1 MWNKM
6 TIRAKTTLLTAL
18 VLILVTVCITG
29 LSILNAKQNF
39 VVPFGY
45 IRIPTD
51 STMKFEIDE
60 KSFENKAPDELSSD
74 ADIMNIG
81 HIIQQSQSAF
91 KIQSFVIAVI
101 FICIGTVGAY
111 FISGRALK
119 PIVALTARIKDI
131 DENNLKTQIEPPSG
145 ADEVAQLTHSFNHML
160 DELNHSFENQRLFAQ
175 NAAHEL
181 KTPLSSIM
189 ANIDVLQ
196 MDEQPTNEDYR
207 EIIKI
212 VRISTKR
219 LIDLVGGLL
228 SLNSLIDESNCE
240 SIDCRKIF
248 ENIAAD
254 MSEMIDEKRLR
265 FDIFG
270 DCRINGDKNLLERA
284 FANLVQNAVRYNTEE
299 GTVQITLG
307 VNDIVIEDSGI
318 GIPEESLDLI
328 FEPFYCVDKSRSKK
342 SGGNGLGMAIAKNI
356 FDKHNIKIKIT
367 SNAGQGTK
375 ITLEH

>member
-6 TIRAKTTLLTAL
+6 TIRAKITLLTAL
-18 VLILVTVCITG
+18 VLILVTVCMTG
-29 LSILNAKQNF
+29 LSILNARQSF

-51 STMKFEIDE
+51 DAMELEIDE
-60 KSFENKAPDELSSD
+60 KLFENKSPNELPND

-91 KIQSFVIAVI
+91 KIQSFIIAAI
-101 FICIGTVGAY
+101 FICIGTIGVY
-111 FISGRALK
+111 FISGRVLN
-119 PIVALTARIKDI
+119 PIAVLAARIKDI
-131 DENNLKTQIEPPSG
+131 DENNLKTQIEPCIG
-145 ADEVAQLTHSFNHML
+145 EDEVAQLTQSFNHML
-160 DELNHSFENQRLFAQ
+160 GKLNRSFENQRLFAQ

-189 ANIDVLQ
+189 ANIDVLE
-196 MDEQPTNEDYR
+196 MDERPTNEDYK

-219 LIDLVGGLL
+219 LTNLVSGLL
-228 SLNSLIDESNCE
+228 SLNSLIDESICE
-240 SIDCRKIF
+240 SIDCRKMF

-254 MSEMIDEKRLR
+254 MREMIDEKRLH

-270 DCRINGDKNLLERA
+270 DCQIFGDKNLLERA
-284 FANLVQNAVRYNTEE
+284 FTNLVQNAIRYNIEE
-299 GTVQITLG
+299 GKVQITLG
-307 VNDIVIEDSGI
+307 VNNIVVEDSGI
-318 GIPEESLDLI
+318 GIAEENLGLI

-342 SGGNGLGMAIAKNI
+342 YGGNGLGMAIAKNI
-356 FDKHNIKIKIT
+356 FDKHNIKVKIK
-367 SNAGQGTK
+367 SNAGEGTK
-375 ITLEH
+375 IILEL

>member
-6 TIRAKTTLLTAL
+6 TIRAKITLLTAI

-29 LSILNAKQNF
+29 LSILNARQSF
-39 VVPFGY
+39 VAPFGY

-51 STMKFEIDE
+51 SAMEFELDE
-60 KSFENKAPDELSSD
+60 KSFENKSPDALSND

-91 KIQSFVIAVI
+91 KIQSFIIAAI
-101 FICIGTVGAY
+101 FICIGTAGAY
-111 FISGRALK
+111 FISGRVLK
-119 PIVALTARIKDI
+119 PIAVLTARIKDI
-131 DENNLKTQIEPPSG
+131 DENNLKTQIEPCSG
-145 ADEVAQLTHSFNHML
+145 EDEVAQLTRSFNHML
-160 DELNHSFENQRLFAQ
+160 DKLNRSFDNQRLFAQ

-189 ANIDVLQ
+189 AHIDVLQ

-219 LIDLVGGLL
+219 LAELVGGLL

-240 SIDCRKIF
+240 AIDCRTVF
-248 ENIAAD
+248 ESIAAD
-254 MSEMIDEKRLR
+254 MREMIDEKSLR
-265 FDIFG
+265 FDIIG
-270 DCRINGDKNLLERA
+270 DCQIIGDRNLLERA
-284 FANLVQNAVRYNTEE
+284 FTNLVQNAVRYNVED
-299 GTVQITLG
+299 GKVQIILG
-307 VNDIVIEDSGI
+307 TGGIVIEDSGI
-318 GIPEESLDLI
+318 GIPEENLDLI
-328 FEPFYCVDKSRSKK
+328 FEPFYCVSKSRSKK

-367 SNAGQGTK
+367 SNSGQGTK
-375 ITLEH
+375 IILEH